1 MSFYERR
8 LAAIA
13 APGRFFRSKK
23 LCVLLAV
30 LTATLTWSSFTAAND
45 KSLFSTF
52 TPQPPTASAKSYLL
66 VDFQSGTVL
75 AKKRVHERSEAASL
89 TKLVTALVV
98 YRALESGLIALEDQV
113 RISARAQAA
122 EGSRMFLEAGSL
134 VSVKDLITGMVVQS
148 GNDATVALAEHVAGS
163 VETFATLMNQEAK
176 QLGMHNSHFE
186 NPSGLPHP
194 NHYMSAWDIMLAAHA
209 VIAEFPEQ
217 YALYSLREFTYNDI
231 RQHNRNKLLLR
242 GDGVDGLKTGYT
254 EKAGWCLAAS
264 ADRGGM
270 RLISVVL
277 GGKNKTTRLTDTSNL
292 LNYGF
297 RFFKTVKLYG
307 QGQEVHKARIRA
319 GSQEYVNLGL
329 VDDLY
334 VTIPRALQN
343 KLKVRLLL
351 PEDLYAPIALFQT
364 AGTVRVSLGSETI
377 KDTTLVALS
386 EVEEGNM
393 LRQIQDYFFRWFK

>member
-1 MSFYERR
+1 MSFYERQ
-8 LAAIA
+8 LAATA
-13 APGRFFRSKK
+13 APECLSRSRK
-23 LCVLLAV
+23 LCLLLAV
-30 LTATLTWSSFTAAND
+30 LAASLTWSPFTAAND
-45 KSLFSTF
+45 KALFSTF
-52 TPQPPTASAKSYLL
+52 TPQPPTVSAKSYLL
-66 VDFQSGTVL
+66 IDFQSGTVL
-75 AKKRVHERSEAASL
+75 AEQGVHERRETASL

-98 YRALESGLIALEDQV
+98 YRALENGLISLDDQV
-113 RISARAQAA
+113 RISAKTQAA

-134 VSVKDLITGMVVQS
+134 VPVKDLIIGMVVQS
-148 GNDATVALAEHVAGS
+148 GNDATIALAEHVAGS
-163 VETFATLMNQEAK
+163 VETFAALMNQEAK
-176 QLGMHNSHFE
+176 NLGMRNSHFE

-194 NHYMSAWDIMLAAHA
+194 NHYMSAWDTMLVARA

-217 YALYSLREFTYNDI
+217 YALYAQREFTFNNIKQY
-231 RQHNRNKLLLR
+231 NRNKLLLR
-242 GDGVDGLKTGYT
+242 DDGIDGLKTGYT

-264 ADRGGM
+264 AERDGM

-277 GGKNKTTRLTDTSNL
+277 GGKSASARLTNTSNL

-307 QGQEVHKARIRA
+307 QGQEVHKARIHA
-319 GSQEYVNLGL
+319 GNQEYVNLGL
-329 VDDLY
+329 IDDFY

-351 PEDLYAPIALFQT
+351 PEELYAPIALFQT
-364 AGTVRVSLGSETI
+364 AGTIRASLGSEII

-393 LRQIQDYFFRWFK
+393 LRQIQDFFSRWLK